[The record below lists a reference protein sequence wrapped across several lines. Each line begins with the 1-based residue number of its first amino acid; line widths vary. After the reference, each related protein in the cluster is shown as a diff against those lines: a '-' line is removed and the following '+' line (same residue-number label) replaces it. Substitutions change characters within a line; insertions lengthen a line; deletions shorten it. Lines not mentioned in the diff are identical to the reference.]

1 MRLSEQYIKNALS
14 LALEI
19 LQTKDSSKI
28 AKVWE
33 NTIKAIVAY
42 AQEKSG
48 KEVLAYALAFSL
60 SLQSQDFK
68 SDNFFPIIT
77 ETLKVA
83 EKIGIEDPEVKEL
96 YEKVKA
102 QTRQS
107 SS

>member
-14 LALEI
+14 LVLEI
-19 LQTKDSSKI
+19 LQTKDSSKV

-33 NTIKAIVAY
+33 NTIKAIVVY
-42 AQEKSG
+42 AQGKSG

-60 SLQSQDFK
+60 SLQNQDFK
-68 SDNFFPIIT
+68 SENFMSIIK

-83 EKIGIEDPEVKEL
+83 EKIGIEDAEAREL

>member
-1 MRLSEQYIKNALS
+1 MRLAEQYIKNALS
-14 LALEI
+14 LSLEI
-19 LQTKDSSKI
+19 LQTKDPSKA

-48 KEVLAYALAFSL
+48 KDVLAYALAFS
-60 SLQSQDFK
+60 SSIQDFK
-68 SDNFFPIIT
+68 SSNYLPIIK

-83 EKIGIEDPEVKEL
+83 EKLGIEDPETKEL

-102 QTRQS
+102 QIS
-107 SS
+107 